1 MRIKIETDEKL
12 KLRVKKR
19 KKAKMLL
26 KAIGNRR
33 RSALS
38 RSIVRTVRELDSRR

>member
-12 KLRVKKR
+12 KLREI
-19 KKAKMLL
+19 KKAKMLP
-26 KAIGNRR
+26 KAIGKRR

-38 RSIVRTVRELDSRR
+38 RSIVGTVRELDSRR